1 MPDERPA
8 RHGDDDRAYMRRA
21 LDLARRGWGQTA
33 PNPMVGAVVVRD
45 GAVVG
50 EGFHARFGEAHAEVV
65 ALAAAGERAQGA
77 TLYVTLEPCAHHGKT
92 PPCADAVIAAG
103 VRRLV
108 VAAEDPN
115 PEAAGGAAKLRDAGI
130 AVEIG
135 LEAEAARELNAPF
148 FHAFASNRPWL
159 ILKLATS
166 LDGAIADASRTR
178 GSSGNWLTGDESRR
192 EVHRMRA
199 GVDAIAV
206 GVGTVLADDP
216 ALTVRDAPAPRVPP
230 RRVIFDSELRTPL
243 GAGVVR
249 GARIVQTTI
258 VARRAAPDR
267 RDAMA
272 AAGVDVRFYET
283 LEAALRGLAA
293 DGVRAMLVEGG
304 ARLAA
309 SLLKQ
314 GMVDRLVI
322 FQAPVVLGADA
333 LNPFAYLSS
342 SAAAALGHLRV
353 IERATLGS
361 DLKTTFALGVALCSQ
376 DSSTTSER
384 SSG

>member
-1 MPDERPA
+1 
-8 RHGDDDRAYMRRA
+8 MRRA

-33 PNPMVGAVVVRD
+33 PNPMVGAVVVDD
-45 GAVVG
+45 GVVVG
-50 EGFHARFGEAHAEVV
+50 EAFHARFGEAHAEVV
-65 ALAAAGERAQGA
+65 ALEQAGERARGA

-103 VRRLV
+103 VRRV
-108 VAAEDPN
+108 VIAGEDPN
-115 PEAAGGAAKLRDAGI
+115 PEAAGGAARLREAGI
-130 AVEIG
+130 AVEVG
-135 LEAEAARELNAPF
+135 VEAEAARELNAAF
-148 FHAFASNRPWL
+148 FHAFASDRPWI

-178 GSSGNWLTGDESRR
+178 GSGGHWLTGDESRR

-216 ALTVRDAPAPRVPP
+216 MLTVRDAPAPRVAP
-230 RRVIFDSELRTPL
+230 RRVIFDSALRTPL

-249 GARIVQTTI
+249 GARIVPTT
-258 VARRAAPDR
+258 VLARRADPER
-267 RDAMA
+267 REAMA
-272 AAGVDVRFYET
+272 AAGVDVRVYET
-283 LEAALRGLAA
+283 LGAALRGLAA
-293 DGVRAMLVEGG
+293 DGIRSMLVEGG
-304 ARLAA
+304 ARVAA
-309 SLLKQ
+309 SLLEQ
-314 GMVDRLVI
+314 AMVDRLVI

-333 LNPFAYLSS
+333 LNAFAHLSS

-353 IERATLGS
+353 IERVTLGS
-361 DLKTTFALGVALCSQ
+361 DLKTTFALGAASCSQ

-384 SSG
+384 

>member
-1 MPDERPA
+1 MPDEGPA
-8 RHGDDDRAYMRRA
+8 HLPDADHAFMRRA

-45 GAVVG
+45 GEVVG
-50 EGFHARFGEAHAEVV
+50 EGFHARYGESHAEVV
-65 ALAAAGERAQGA
+65 ALAAAGERARGA
-77 TLYVTLEPCAHHGKT
+77 TLYVTLEPCTHHGKT

-103 VRRLV
+103 VHRV
-108 VAAEDPN
+108 VIATSDPN
-115 PEAAGGAAKLRDAGI
+115 PEAAGGAARLRQAGI
-130 AVEIG
+130 SVEIG
-135 LEAEAARELNAPF
+135 LESDAACELNAPF
-148 FHAFASNRPWL
+148 FHAFASKRPWI

-166 LDGAIADASRTR
+166 LDGGIADASRTR
-178 GSSGNWLTGDESRR
+178 GSAGNWLTGDESRR

-199 GVDAIAV
+199 GVDAVAV
-206 GVGTVLADDP
+206 GIGTVLADDP
-216 ALTVRDAPAPRVPP
+216 LLTVREAPAPRVPP

-249 GARIVQTTI
+249 GARVVPTTI
-258 VARRAAPDR
+258 IARRAAPDR
-267 RDAMA
+267 HDAMA
-272 AAGVDVRFYET
+272 QAGVDVRVYET
-283 LEAALRGLAA
+283 LEAALLGLAA
-293 DGVRAMLVEGG
+293 NGIRAMLVEGG

-309 SLLKQ
+309 SLLEQ

-322 FQAPVVLGADA
+322 FQAPLVLGAGA

-353 IERATLGS
+353 IERVTLGS
-361 DLKTTFALGVALCSQ
+361 DLKTTFALGAASCSQ

-384 SSG
+384 SRK

>member
-1 MPDERPA
+1 MPNELSDA
-8 RHGDDDRAYMRRA
+8 DRVYMRRA

-45 GAVVG
+45 GDVVG

-65 ALAAAGERAQGA
+65 ALAAAGERARGA

-92 PPCADAVIAAG
+92 PPCVDAVIAAG
-103 VRRLV
+103 VNRV
-108 VAAEDPN
+108 IIAAADPN
-115 PEAAGGAAKLRDAGI
+115 PEAAGGAEKLSRAGI

-135 LEAEAARELNAPF
+135 LEAAAAGELNAPF
-148 FHAFASNRPWL
+148 FHAFASDRPWI

-166 LDGAIADASRTR
+166 LDGGIANASRTR
-178 GSSGNWLTGDESRR
+178 GSGGNWLTGDESRR

-216 ALTVRDAPAPRVPP
+216 MLTVRDAPAPRVPP
-230 RRVIFDSELRTPL
+230 RRVIFDSDLRTPL

-249 GARIVQTTI
+249 GARLVPTTI
-258 VARRAAPDR
+258 VARRAAADR
-267 RDAMA
+267 REVMA
-272 AAGVDVRFYET
+272 AAGVDVRVYET

-293 DGVRAMLVEGG
+293 DGIRAMLVEGG

-309 SLLKQ
+309 SLLEQ

-333 LNPFAYLSS
+333 LNPFAHLSS
-342 SAAAALGHLRV
+342 SAAAALGHLPV
-353 IERATLGS
+353 IERVTLGS
-361 DLKTTFALGVALCSQ
+361 DLKTTFALGAASCSQ

-384 SSG
+384 STG

>member
-8 RHGDDDRAYMRRA
+8 RHGDEDRAYMRRA

-50 EGFHARFGEAHAEVV
+50 EGFHARYGEAHAEVL
-65 ALAAAGERAQGA
+65 ALEQAGEAAQGA
-77 TLYVTLEPCAHHGKT
+77 TLFVTLEPCTHQGKT

-103 VRRLV
+103 VRRV
-108 VAAEDPN
+108 VIAGEDPN
-115 PEAAGGAAKLRDAGI
+115 PEAAGGAARLRKAGI
-130 AVEIG
+130 AVEVG
-135 LEAEAARELNAPF
+135 VEAETAHELNAAF
-148 FHAFASNRPWL
+148 FHRFASDRPFI

-166 LDGAIADASRTR
+166 LDGAIANASRTR
-178 GSSGNWLTGDESRR
+178 GSGGNWLTGDESRR

-199 GVDAIAV
+199 GVDAVAV

-216 ALTVRDAPAPRVPP
+216 MLTVRDSKAPRVAP
-230 RRVIFDSELRTPL
+230 RRVIFDSELRTPH

-249 GARIVQTTI
+249 GARLVPTTI
-258 VARRAAPDR
+258 IARRASPDR
-267 RDAMA
+267 REAMA
-272 AAGVDVRFYET
+272 AAGVDVRVYET

-293 DGVRAMLVEGG
+293 DGVRSMLVEGG

-309 SLLKQ
+309 SLLEQ
-314 GMVDRLVI
+314 AMVDRLVI

-333 LNPFAYLSS
+333 LNAFAHLSS
-342 SAAAALGHLRV
+342 AAAAALGHLRV
-353 IERATLGS
+353 IERMTLGS
-361 DLKTTFALGVALCSQ
+361 DLKTTFALGAAQCSQ
-376 DSSTTSER
+376 DSSTTSAR
-384 SSG
+384 SNG